1 MVSPNLGGAA
11 DVESPVDDARPL
23 VAPALGAGF
32 DEVFQAHYPPLVRA
46 LTAACGDAE
55 VAADSVQEA
64 FVRAHLRWKL
74 ISRYEDP
81 VAWVRRV
88 AINSMRDYFR
98 HESRGA
104 KVRALLAADPQWVD
118 EPTSDDAVEMLATLP
133 PQQRL
138 AMSLYYIEGLS
149 VAEVAR
155 AMLISVGAVKFH
167 MNQGR
172 ERLRP
177 TLVGAD

>member
-1 MVSPNLGGAA
+1 MEGA
-11 DVESPVDDARPL
+11 VYGARPL
-23 VAPALGAGF
+23 VAPPSAAGF
-32 DEVFQAHYPPLVRA
+32 DAVFQAHYPSLVRT

-88 AINSMRDYFR
+88 AINYMRDHFR
-98 HESRGA
+98 RESRGA
-104 KVRALLAADPQWVD
+104 RVLAILAADPQWVD
-118 EPTSDDAVEMLATLP
+118 EPTSDDAVVMLAKLP

-149 VAEVAR
+149 VAEVAS

>member
-1 MVSPNLGGAA
+1 MDG
-11 DVESPVDDARPL
+11 PVNDARPL
-23 VAPALGAGF
+23 GAPASGAGF
-32 DEVFQAHYPPLVRA
+32 NDVFQAHYPSLVRA
-46 LTAACGDAE
+46 LTVACGDAE

-81 VAWVRRV
+81 VSWVRRV
-88 AINSMRDYFR
+88 AINSMRDHFR

-104 KVRALLAADPQWVD
+104 KVLAILAADPQWVD
-118 EPTSDDAVEMLATLP
+118 EPEASDAVELLATLP

-149 VAEVAR
+149 VAEVAS

>member
-1 MVSPNLGGAA
+1 MEGPSN
-11 DVESPVDDARPL
+11 DARPL
-23 VAPALGAGF
+23 VAPPSVAAF
-32 DEVFQAHYPPLVRA
+32 DDVFQAHYPSLVRA

-74 ISRYEDP
+74 ISKYEDP

-88 AINSMRDYFR
+88 AINSMRDHFR

-104 KVRALLAADPQWVD
+104 KVLAILAADPQWID
-118 EPTSDDAVEMLATLP
+118 GPATDHAAEMIAALP

-149 VAEVAR
+149 VAEVAS